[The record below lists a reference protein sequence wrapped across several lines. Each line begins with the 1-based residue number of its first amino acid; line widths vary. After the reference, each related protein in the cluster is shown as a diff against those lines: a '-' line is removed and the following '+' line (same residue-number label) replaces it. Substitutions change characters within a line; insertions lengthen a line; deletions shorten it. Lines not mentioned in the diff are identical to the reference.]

1 MSTSEQEQER
11 LHTMWVTLFGAT
23 GGNGLQGDQKEMMK
37 RIRKLEIGQARI
49 AVVAGLA
56 SGIISGGVLLLAKTL
71 LGG

>member
-1 MSTSEQEQER
+1 
-11 LHTMWVTLFGAT
+11 
-23 GGNGLQGDQKEMMK
+23 MMK